1 MNVSPEKMLS
11 AIRSTA
17 EIRVHELAV
26 ASDSLLSGVE
36 HLTAL
41 NLNTGRAL
49 LDEAIAFTQAAASAR
64 EPRTLVELQI
74 GSITPVL
81 RHGHAWFTTAGTV
94 AGQAQADALRLL
106 EAGVSQWLQGVI
118 LTLELLHRSAPA
130 GSALTVQ
137 ALRSVVAN
145 ATSAYDGATRAAA
158 HASATARTHAGQ
170 AASAALE
177 ALDRST
183 SATVS
188 LIRSAA

>member
-11 AIRSTA
+11 AFRNTA
-17 EIRVHELAV
+17 EVRIHELAT
-26 ASDSLLSGVE
+26 ASDGLLSGVE
-36 HLTAL
+36 HLSAL

-49 LDEAIAFTQAAASAR
+49 LDETIAFTQAAAAAR

-94 AGQAQADALRLL
+94 AAQAHADALRLF
-106 EAGVSQWLQGVI
+106 EAGIAQWLQGVI
-118 LTLELLHRSAPA
+118 LTVELLHRSAPA
-130 GSALTVQ
+130 ASALTVP

-158 HASATARTHAGQ
+158 HASATVRTHAGQ

>member
-11 AIRSTA
+11 AFRSTA
-17 EIRVHELAV
+17 DIRVHELAV

-64 EPRTLVELQI
+64 EPRTLVELQV

-94 AGQAQADALRLL
+94 AGQAQADALRLF
-106 EAGVSQWLQGVI
+106 EAGMSQWLQGVI
-118 LTLELLHRSAPA
+118 LTLELLNRSAPA
-130 GSALTVQ
+130 GSALAVH

-145 ATSAYDGATRAAA
+145 ASTAYDGVTRAAA
-158 HASATARTHAGQ
+158 HASSTARTHVDQ

-177 ALDRST
+177 ALDRGT